1 MPESHPHV
9 LIVDDHPKVLRVIH
23 LGLKVRGYTVNT
35 LLSGEEA
42 LESIKSEPPDI
53 VILDVRMPGMDGFE
67 LLRRLRE
74 FSRVPIIAYSATPEY
89 AERALSAGASAFLP
103 KPFEMNAL
111 ENLVRDLTNG
121 RTD

>member
-9 LIVDDHPKVLRVIH
+9 LIVDDHPKVLRVIQ

-74 FSRVPIIAYSATPEY
+74 FSRYYWLRLILSYFATV
-89 AERALSAGASAFLP
+89 LHD
-103 KPFEMNAL
+103 NI
-111 ENLVRDLTNG
+111 
-121 RTD
+121 